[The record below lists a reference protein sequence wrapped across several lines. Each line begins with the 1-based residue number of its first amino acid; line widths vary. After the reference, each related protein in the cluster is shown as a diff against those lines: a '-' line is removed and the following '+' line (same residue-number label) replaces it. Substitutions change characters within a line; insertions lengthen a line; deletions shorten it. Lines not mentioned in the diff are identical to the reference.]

1 MMNVT
6 ANKEMNKLI
15 GLLSANGIPFEVA
28 ARVWHH
34 EACII
39 ICSPSVEEC
48 QLDAVSHYYS
58 YGGPQGLIEIMGHGA
73 GKRITNYDVVGWLT
87 AQEAIGYFTPIKY
100 CK

>member
-1 MMNVT
+1 MTIT

-15 GLLSANGIPFEVA
+15 GLLSAKGIPFEVA
-28 ARVWHH
+28 ASIWHD

-58 YGGPQGLIEIMGHGA
+58 YGGQQGLIEIMAHGDA
-73 GKRITNYDVVGWLT
+73 SEITDHDVVGWLS
-87 AQEAIGYFTPIKY
+87 AEEALAFFERL
-100 CK
+100 

>member
-15 GLLSANGIPFEVA
+15 GLLSAKGISFEVA
-28 ARVWHH
+28 ASVWHD

-39 ICSPSVEEC
+39 ICAPSVEEC

-58 YGGPQGLIEIMGHGA
+58 YGGQQGLIEIMGHGD
-73 GKRITNYDVVGWLT
+73 GSEITNDDVVGWLS
-87 AQEAIGYFTPIKY
+87 AEDALAFFERL
-100 CK
+100 